1 VNANKILATV
11 ESPYLKS
18 GLPDFRPGDT
28 LRVHVKVVEGE
39 SERIQMYEGLVIAR
53 KGGGLSETFTVRKI
67 SFGIGV
73 ERCFPLNSPTI
84 EKIDITRSGH
94 VRRAKLYYLRDR
106 VGRAARLEEKEN
118 TGSAAAEAKKTLD
131 KKAAPAAAPAPALA
145 AEK

>member
-1 VNANKILATV
+1 MNKQAILQYVNQKFQIKEQPT
-11 ESPYLKS
+11 
-18 GLPDFRPGDT
+18 FRVGDSV
-28 LRVHVKVVEGE
+28 RVHVRITEGDTT
-39 SERIQMYEGLVIAR
+39 RVQVFEGLVISFT
-53 KGGGLSETFTVRKI
+53 GLSGCRNFTVRKI